1 MYTSNDL
8 LFPHHA
14 ISSLRRL
21 RGSKW
26 QQLIER
32 VLTLPENH
40 EETLALML
48 TMIRLN
54 GCMSCETDSYRAMRG
69 CAACALQTLRR
80 FKGDDDELL
89 DLFQDALH
97 DVQNFADDTP
107 NVHVLREV
115 YRIDPEDLPLSMKEK
130 IAQHQKI

>member
-1 MYTSNDL
+1 MYTTNDL
-8 LFPHHA
+8 LFPYHA
-14 ISSLRRL
+14 IPSLRRL
-21 RGSKW
+21 RGTQW
-26 QQLIER
+26 QKLVER

-80 FKGDDDELL
+80 YKGSDDELL
-89 DLFQDALH
+89 DLFHDALRE
-97 DVQNFADDTP
+97 VQEFADDHP
-107 NVHVLREV
+107 NVNVLREV
-115 YRIDPEDLPLSMKEK
+115 YRIDPNDLPLALREK
-130 IAQHQKI
+130 IAQRQKV